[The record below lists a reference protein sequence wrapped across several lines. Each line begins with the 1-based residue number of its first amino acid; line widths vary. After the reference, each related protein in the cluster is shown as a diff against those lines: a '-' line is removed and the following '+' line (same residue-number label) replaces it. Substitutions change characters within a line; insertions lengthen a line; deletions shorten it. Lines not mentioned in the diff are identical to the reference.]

1 MERKLHFLESFS
13 AKGTSGAPY
22 KVLVYEH
29 MARDESVA
37 DGIDHWE
44 STGELEYRLGGG
56 ERVEVRTDGS
66 MRVARSGV
74 QLYRAEAEHTL
85 H

>member
-13 AKGTSGAPY
+13 AQGTDGAPY

-37 DGIDHWE
+37 DGTDHWE

-56 ERVEVRTDGS
+56 ERLEVHRDGT
-66 MRVARSGV
+66 MRIPRSGV
-74 QLYRAEAEHTL
+74 QLYRAAAGQTL

>member
-1 MERKLHFLESFS
+1 MERKLQFLESFS
-13 AKGTSGAPY
+13 ATGTDGVPY
-22 KVLVYEH
+22 KVFVYEH

-37 DGIDHWE
+37 DGTDHWE

-56 ERVEVRTDGS
+56 ERLEVHRDGS
-66 MRVARSGV
+66 MRIARSGV
-74 QLYRAEAEHTL
+74 NLDRAEAAQTL

>member
-13 AKGTSGAPY
+13 ATGTDGAPY

-37 DGIDHWE
+37 DGTEHWE

-56 ERVEVRTDGS
+56 ERLDVRRDGS
-66 MRVARSGV
+66 MRIARSGV
-74 QLYRAEAEHTL
+74 KLQRAEAEHTL

>member
-1 MERKLHFLESFS
+1 MERKLSFLESFS
-13 AKGTSGAPY
+13 ATGTDGASY

-37 DGIDHWE
+37 DGVDHWE
-44 STGELEYRLGGG
+44 STGELEYRLSSG
-56 ERVEVRTDGS
+56 EQLGVHRDGA
-66 MRVARSGV
+66 MRIARSGV
-74 QLYRAEAEHTL
+74 QLSRAEAEQTL

>member
-1 MERKLHFLESFS
+1 MERKLHFLESFD
-13 AKGTSGAPY
+13 AKGTDGAPY
-22 KVLVYEH
+22 KVHVYEH

-37 DGIDHWE
+37 DGGEHWE

-56 ERVEVRTDGS
+56 EQLDVHRDGS
-66 MRVARSGV
+66 MRIARSGV
-74 QLYRAEAEHTL
+74 QLYRAEAGHTL

>member
-1 MERKLHFLESFS
+1 MERKLQFLESFS
-13 AKGTSGAPY
+13 ATGTDGAPY
-22 KVLVYEH
+22 KVFVYEH

-37 DGIDHWE
+37 DGTDHWE

-56 ERVEVRTDGS
+56 ERLEIHRDGS
-66 MRVARSGV
+66 MRIARSGV
-74 QLYRAEAEHTL
+74 KLDRAEAAQTL

>member
-1 MERKLHFLESFS
+1 MDRKLHFLESFR
-13 AKGTSGAPY
+13 ATGTDGAAY

-44 STGELEYRLGGG
+44 STGELEYRLDSG
-56 ERVEVRTDGS
+56 EQLEVRRDGS
-66 MRVARSGV
+66 MRIPGRDV
-74 QLYRAEAEHTL
+74 QLQRAGAEQVL

>member
-13 AKGTSGAPY
+13 ATGTDGASY

-29 MARDESVA
+29 MVRDESVS
-37 DGIDHWE
+37 DGGEHWE
-44 STGELEYRLGGG
+44 STGELEYRLAGG
-56 ERVEVRTDGS
+56 EQLEVHRDGS
-66 MRVARSGV
+66 MRIARSGV
-74 QLYRAEAEHTL
+74 QLTRAEAEQTL

>member
-1 MERKLHFLESFS
+1 MEQKLHFLESFS
-13 AKGTSGAPY
+13 ATGTDGAAY

-37 DGIDHWE
+37 DGGEHWE
-44 STGELEYRLGGG
+44 STGELEYRLSGG
-56 ERVEVRTDGS
+56 EQLEVHRDGA
-66 MRVARSGV
+66 MRIARSGV
-74 QLYRAEAEHTL
+74 QLYRAEAEQTL

>member
-1 MERKLHFLESFS
+1 MERKLQFLESFS
-13 AKGTSGAPY
+13 AKGTDGAPY

-56 ERVEVRTDGS
+56 EPLEVHRDGS
-66 MRVARSGV
+66 MRIARSGV
-74 QLYRAEAEHTL
+74 RLYRAGAEHTL

>member
-13 AKGTSGAPY
+13 ATGTDGAHY

-37 DGIDHWE
+37 DGVDHWE
-44 STGELEYRLGGG
+44 STGELEYRLSSG
-56 ERVEVRTDGS
+56 EQLEVHRDGS
-66 MRVARSGV
+66 MRVGRSDV
-74 QLYRAEAEHTL
+74 QLSRAKAEQTL

>member
-1 MERKLHFLESFS
+1 MERKLHFLESFR
-13 AKGTSGAPY
+13 ATGTDGAAY

-56 ERVEVRTDGS
+56 EQLEVHRDGS
-66 MRVARSGV
+66 MRIPRLGV
-74 QLYRAEAEHTL
+74 QLKRAEPEQVL

>member
-13 AKGTSGAPY
+13 AKGTDGAPY

-37 DGIDHWE
+37 DGTDHWE
-44 STGELEYRLGGG
+44 STGELEFRLEGG
-56 ERVEVRTDGS
+56 ERLEVHKDGS
-66 MRVARSGV
+66 MRLARSGV

>member
-13 AKGTSGAPY
+13 AKGTDGAPY

-29 MARDESVA
+29 MARDASVA
-37 DGIDHWE
+37 DGTDHWE
-44 STGELEYRLGGG
+44 STGELEYRLEGG
-56 ERVEVRTDGS
+56 ERLEVHKDGS
-66 MRVARSGV
+66 MRLARSGV
-74 QLYRAEAEHTL
+74 QLNRAEAEHTL

>member
-13 AKGTSGAPY
+13 AQGTDGAPY

-37 DGIDHWE
+37 DGNDHWE
-44 STGELEYRLGGG
+44 STGELEYRLDGG
-56 ERVEVRTDGS
+56 ERLDVHRDGT
-66 MRVARSGV
+66 MRIAKSGV
-74 QLYRAEAEHTL
+74 QLYRAGTEHAL